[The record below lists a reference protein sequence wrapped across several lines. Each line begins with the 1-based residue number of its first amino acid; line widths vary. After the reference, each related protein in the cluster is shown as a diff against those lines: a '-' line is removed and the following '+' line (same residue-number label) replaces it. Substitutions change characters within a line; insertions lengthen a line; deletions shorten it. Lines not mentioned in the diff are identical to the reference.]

1 LNQHV
6 MTKGLV
12 FDVRKYSIHDGPGI
26 RTTVFF
32 KGCPLR
38 CLWCHNP
45 EGQSFKP
52 ELIIRAGRCLKDCS
66 DCLVACEATAL
77 AKVDGIPVLDQ
88 AKCTA
93 CGNCAAACPTLAV
106 EMVGRL
112 MEVSE
117 IMAAIDKDRIFLD
130 ESGGGVTFSGGE
142 PLAQP
147 SFLMA
152 LLTECQKKGIHTTLD
167 TCGFAPRASFEKII
181 DKVGLFHYDLKLMDP
196 QKHRMYTGEPSGI
209 ILENLK
215 RLSEENKKIVIR
227 LPVVPGIN
235 DDEDNLSQMA
245 DFLRSLKTVTEISL
259 LPFHKMAKEKYR
271 GLQKQNPSE
280 NLSPPSAERLEKI
293 KGDLTSFGFTVYVG
307 E

>member
-1 LNQHV
+1 LNQQL

-32 KGCPLR
+32 KGCPLS

-45 EGQSFKP
+45 EGQSFQP
-52 ELIIRAGRCLKDCS
+52 ELIVRTGRCLKDCS
-66 DCLVACEATAL
+66 DCLVACEARAL
-77 AKVDGIPVLDQ
+77 VKIDGIPVLDQ

-142 PLAQP
+142 PLAQL
-147 SFLMA
+147 SFLTA

-167 TCGFAPRASFEKII
+167 TCGFAPPASFEKII
-181 DKVGLFHYDLKLMDP
+181 DKVDLFHYDLKLMEP
-196 QKHRMYTGEPSGI
+196 QKHKTYTGEPSGI
-209 ILENLK
+209 ILDNLK
-215 RLSEENKKIVIR
+215 RLSREDKKIIIR

-245 DFLRSLKTVTEISL
+245 EFLRSLKTITEISL

-271 GLQKQNPSE
+271 GLQKQNSSE
-280 NLSPPSAERLEKI
+280 NLTPPSAERLEKI
-293 KGDLTSFGFTVYVG
+293 KGDLTSFGFTVRVG